1 MMFVKNMQCRHCQ
14 QAKLMINHT

>member
-14 QAKLMINHT
+14 QAI